1 MSTLE
6 DTKTSSPNRFYPPI
20 DYRAHP
26 AFRGLD
32 VPPYPNDA
40 EIDALISSID
50 ECLEKLTAAGYS
62 NDVDVDL
69 SFERG
74 AAASIAALHVRL
86 LETID
91 NGRVVAWLNRAFAQ
105 VTRELREQ
113 AHILNHQRG
122 KTSRGPQTPG
132 AGMVAENLQR
142 DGIHICR
149 LDTKTHENLLKFC
162 APHMSKL
169 RELAKSRPNERI
181 VHNYEFYG
189 EVGRELLG
197 FFRRQGI
204 LDGLAGYVGSHVNF
218 TGFSLEYSYARQ
230 NWWRGVYSDIG
241 LPDSKTTYM
250 HYDQGCRDPKAI
262 IALTDVTEE
271 NGPTG
276 FVRGSHKKARSR
288 FLHFMVTALDQSFQ
302 RDEKQET
309 SSDTNYRPRF
319 AREQYRRE
327 LLLLPRAL
335 QGSSHFG
342 DDILDGT
349 QLSEELL
356 ANEVRMTKDVGNC
369 IVFDGNYGIHRGG
382 LVRSGER
389 FVFQVIF
396 DIGPPLSLVTKMK
409 RRSRWL
415 ALRVLKGQR

>member
-6 DTKTSSPNRFYPPI
+6 DTNTSSPTYFYPSI

-32 VPPYPNDA
+32 VPPYPNDP
-40 EIDALISSID
+40 EIDALIMSID
-50 ECLEKLTAAGYS
+50 GGLDKLDAAGHS
-62 NDVDVDL
+62 SDVEVDR

-74 AAASIAALHVRL
+74 TAASIAALHARL

-91 NGRVVAWLNRAFAQ
+91 NERVAAWLDRAFAQ
-105 VTRELREQ
+105 VTRELRIQ
-113 AHILNHQRG
+113 AHMLNYRRG
-122 KTSRGPQTPG
+122 KSARSSQTPA
-132 AGMVAENLQR
+132 AGVVSQNLQR

-149 LDTKTHENLLKFC
+149 LDPKTHENLLKFC
-162 APHMSKL
+162 APHMSEL

-181 VHNYEFYG
+181 VHNYELYG

-218 TGFSLEYSYARQ
+218 TGFSLEYSYALQ

-288 FLHFMVTALDQSFQ
+288 FLHFMITALDHCFQ
-302 RDEKQET
+302 RDETQGT
-309 SSDTNYRPRF
+309 SDANYRPRF

-342 DDILDGT
+342 DDILDDT

-356 ANEVRMTKDVGNC
+356 ANEVRMTKDIGNC
-369 IVFDGNYGIHRGG
+369 IVFDGNFGIHRGG
-382 LVRSGER
+382 LVRNGER

-396 DIGPPLSLVTKMK
+396 DISDPLPLKTKLK
-409 RRSRWL
+409 LKARWL
-415 ALRVLKGQR
+415 ALRLFRGQR